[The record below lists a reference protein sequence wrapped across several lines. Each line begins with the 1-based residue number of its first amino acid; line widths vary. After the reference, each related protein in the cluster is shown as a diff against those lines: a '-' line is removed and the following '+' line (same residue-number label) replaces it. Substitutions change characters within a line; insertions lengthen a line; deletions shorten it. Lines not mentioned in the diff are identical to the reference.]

1 MTAPA
6 HVVVSSCDGRALPL
20 SECVDD
26 VFSQQLMGPGVLI
39 DPAPGRQTA
48 VAPLDGKV
56 AALHPHA
63 FVVLGEGGGVLVH
76 LGIDTVRL
84 EGAGFDVHVTKGDAV
99 AAGDPVVTWDPDSL
113 PDLVGEHRISRQ
125 VPVVLM
131 ERPADSLDL
140 GELPRAVAVGD
151 PLFTT

>member
-6 HVVVSSCDGRALPL
+6 NVVVSPCAGRALPL

-26 VFSQQLMGPGVLI
+26 VFSQQLMGPGVLL

-84 EGAGFDVHVTKGDAV
+84 EGEGFEVHVTKGDTV
-99 AAGDPVVTWDPDSL
+99 AAGDPVISWDPDSL
-113 PDLVGEHRISRQ
+113 PDLVGEHRLSRQ

-140 GELPRAVAVGD
+140 GELPRPVAVGD
-151 PLFTT
+151 TLFTT